1 MGNCASHFRNG
12 GVGVKPYKHPLPIV
26 FPPKVSTYE
35 IAMRFV
41 VLAFLVV
48 FWTVFF
54 FLARKALD

>member
-1 MGNCASHFRNG
+1 
-12 GVGVKPYKHPLPIV
+12 VKPYKHPLPIV